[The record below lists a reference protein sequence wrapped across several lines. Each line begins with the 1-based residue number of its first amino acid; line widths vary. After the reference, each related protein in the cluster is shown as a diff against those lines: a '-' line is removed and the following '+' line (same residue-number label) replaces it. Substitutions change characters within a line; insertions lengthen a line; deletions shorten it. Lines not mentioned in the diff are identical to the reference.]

1 MKTIIA
7 GSRTITDFSLVE
19 QAITESGFEITKV
32 RRSIWE
38 FYIGWLS
45 RGNFGMALRKFEK
58 TA

>member
-38 FYIGWLS
+38 KL
-45 RGNFGMALRKFEK
+45 LRI
-58 TA
+58 